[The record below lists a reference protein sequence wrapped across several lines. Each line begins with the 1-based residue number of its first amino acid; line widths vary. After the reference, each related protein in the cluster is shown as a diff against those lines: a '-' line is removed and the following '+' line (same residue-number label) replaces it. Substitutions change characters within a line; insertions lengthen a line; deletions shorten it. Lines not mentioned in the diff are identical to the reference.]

1 MENFLKENREEII
14 QVLALVFPS
23 ESRSRDE
30 FISIMTEF
38 KERHESNFARCS
50 SKIKTK
56 KDVEGYIRY
65 IAKSISVHK
74 PKLSLAEMAG
84 RYHEN

>member
-74 PKLSLAEMAG
+74 PKFSLAEMAG